1 MGVSGGHSAMAVERS
16 GFNSKGNWYESR
28 EDGSYRYWN
37 IDGGEYEYDG
47 DGHGHYSNPYG
58 TGYSGWEPYES
69 YFDYNNGTREDIILD
84 HEVCGESII
93 KQFEDFTLEDED
105 YEEYYELD
113 SGQNHYEADEDD
125 VQDEKGDKEEYEEN
139 VVEQYDYEE
148 DYDDYEAHGA
158 DDVED
163 EEGLEE
169 ENEEQDYQ
177 DAYYSDEASESA
189 NSTDSDDF
197 DDDYNDGY

>member
-1 MGVSGGHSAMAVERS
+1 M
-16 GFNSKGNWYESR
+16 F
-28 EDGSYRYWN
+28 
-37 IDGGEYEYDG
+37 
-47 DGHGHYSNPYG
+47 SNPYG

-125 VQDEKGDKEEYEEN
+125 IQDEKGDKEEN
-139 VVEQYDYEE
+139 
-148 DYDDYEAHGA
+148 G
-158 DDVED
+158 
-163 EEGLEE
+163 
-169 ENEEQDYQ
+169 EQDYQ
-177 DAYYSDEASESA
+177 DAYYSDETSSV
-189 NSTDSDDF
+189 SSDLADF
-197 DDDYNDGY
+197 DDHDEY

>member
-113 SGQNHYEADEDD
+113 SGQNHYEANE
-125 VQDEKGDKEEYEEN
+125 
-139 VVEQYDYEE
+139 
-148 DYDDYEAHGA
+148 

-177 DAYYSDEASESA
+177 DAYYSDETSSVSSDLADLDDHDEYEESA

-197 DDDYNDGY
+197 DDDYH